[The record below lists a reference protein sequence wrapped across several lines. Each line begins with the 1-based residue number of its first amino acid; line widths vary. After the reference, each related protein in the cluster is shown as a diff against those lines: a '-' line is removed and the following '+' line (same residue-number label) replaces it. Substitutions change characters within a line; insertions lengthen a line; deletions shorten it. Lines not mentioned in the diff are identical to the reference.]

1 MYRSSFRYDKIFTD
15 LQERFCY
22 HIKQY
27 LWCVCRRWRLYMQM
41 GINISFWSWPVPL
54 CTDRHYIFLEFL
66 FVLQHCIYRNVYFM
80 LTNILRLIL
89 RDLESQCGFAFSNT
103 SDKQSR
109 QVHVTVYIVGFF
121 CDYIIL
127 LFSRSLKITWIYRQ
141 FV

>member
-15 LQERFCY
+15 LQDRFCY

-27 LWCVCRRWRLYMQM
+27 LWCVCRRWRLHVYMQM
-41 GINISFWSWPVPL
+41 GINISSDYGQFHCR

-80 LTNILRLIL
+80 LTNILRIIL

-103 SDKQSR
+103 SR
-109 QVHVTVYIVGFF
+109 QTIPTGTCY
-121 CDYIIL
+121 C
-127 LFSRSLKITWIYRQ
+127 IYSGV
-141 FV
+141 FYATT

>member
-15 LQERFCY
+15 LQEP
-22 HIKQY
+22 
-27 LWCVCRRWRLYMQM
+27 LVCLQKMKTTCIYAN
-41 GINISFWSWPVPL
+41 GNKYIFWLWPVPL

-103 SDKQSR
+103 SEKQSR
-109 QVHVTVYIVGFF
+109 QVRVTVYIVGVF
-121 CDYIIL
+121 CDYI
-127 LFSRSLKITWIYRQ
+127 FFAVFTITKSNMNLSAICIIYKS
-141 FV
+141 